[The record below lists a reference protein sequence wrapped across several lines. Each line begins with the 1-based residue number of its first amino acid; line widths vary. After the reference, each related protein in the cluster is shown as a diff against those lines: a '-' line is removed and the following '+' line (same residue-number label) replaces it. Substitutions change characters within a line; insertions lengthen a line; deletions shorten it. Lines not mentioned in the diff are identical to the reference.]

1 MIMHRFTRLFVLQG
15 MILLA
20 SSTISF
26 GEIEQRATVTPA
38 SVEQAYQQAPLFT
51 FLQEYFSS
59 LAQGDVNK
67 LSVYHP
73 TLTPQQLEI
82 LRDYFAHTV
91 RDLHI
96 DIRDVRVQLLANTA
110 TVT

>member
-1 MIMHRFTRLFVLQG
+1 
-15 MILLA
+15 
-20 SSTISF
+20 
-26 GEIEQRATVTPA
+26 
-38 SVEQAYQQAPLFT
+38 
-51 FLQEYFSS
+51 SS

-110 TVT
+110 TVTFFRTDHFVDRLTERQIEKRIHLFTVLEYGGSGWRLGGLDLVAFALGNRISQAG